1 MSLRVAALLLAGIMP
16 VPTQIIP
23 CCCDSVHRYW
33 IDAYLSPF
41 IDAELVKPAAIL
53 SFHWPVNQALDEA
66 SANFLKSPDTP
77 PI

>member
-1 MSLRVAALLLAGIMP
+1 MLLAGIMP